1 MALSTVSL
9 KNVFTDAPIFVD
21 DMGQLA
27 NQQPPYF
34 RLGQASYLPR
44 DENVVVFRDGAVEL
58 SLDRG
63 QLKRLVDAGWVEVS
77 S

>member
-1 MALSTVSL
+1 MALDTVVL

-21 DMGQLA
+21 DLGQLA

-34 RLGQASYLPR
+34 RLGQATYLPR
-44 DENVVVFRDGAVEL
+44 DTDVTVFRDGAVEL

-63 QLKRLVDAGWVEVS
+63 QLKRLKDAGWVTVT
-77 S
+77 